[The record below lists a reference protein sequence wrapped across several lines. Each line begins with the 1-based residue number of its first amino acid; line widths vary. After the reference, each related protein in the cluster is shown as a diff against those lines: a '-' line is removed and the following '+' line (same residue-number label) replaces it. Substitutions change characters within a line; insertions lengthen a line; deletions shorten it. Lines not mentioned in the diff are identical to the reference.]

1 MSLDG
6 RRECDGPRAS
16 LWCGGVRKLAPRV
29 SDAPRSWW
37 CGTRQTTAPGRR
49 IASWC
54 AVRACILGALLLGVS
69 NASAQTSSSKQPA
82 PGQKSVAGKAAPAP
96 HPGKSSGGAPSA
108 SDSGRTPLATPE
120 NPVFV
125 DCDKGRMEGSQQRF
139 VCTGHV
145 KMVRNNT
152 TLTCDRSIGHYV
164 GKDATQVTRLE
175 CFGNV
180 QAVDG
185 ERWARGDHA
194 DYDTVKEVLV
204 LTGNPEARQ
213 GTNTMKGDKVVFYVD
228 TDLIEVERVKGVLE
242 SKGKEPGPKKPTPA
256 PPAKAP

>member
-1 MSLDG
+1 M
-6 RRECDGPRAS
+6 GPLR
-16 LWCGGVRKLAPRV
+16 
-29 SDAPRSWW
+29 
-37 CGTRQTTAPGRR
+37 
-49 IASWC
+49 
-54 AVRACILGALLLGVS
+54 RACLLGVLLG
-69 NASAQTSSSKQPA
+69 ASVAAGQTAAPKSSTAPAQKP
-82 PGQKSVAGKAAPAP
+82 VAGKSAPARPGKAPGAAP
-96 HPGKSSGGAPSA
+96 GGTE
-108 SDSGRTPLATPE
+108 SGRTPLATPE

-125 DCDKGRMEGSQQRF
+125 DCDKGRMEGSTQRF

-145 KMVRNNT
+145 KMVRNTT
-152 TLTCDRSIGHYV
+152 TLTCDRSIGHYL

-213 GTNTMKGDKVVFYVD
+213 GTNTMKGDRVVFYVD
-228 TDLIEVERVKGVLE
+228 TDLIEVEKVKGVLE
-242 SKGKEPGPKKPTPA
+242 SKGKEPGQKKPTPPA
-256 PPAKAP
+256 PAPAKAP

>member
-1 MSLDG
+1 M
-6 RRECDGPRAS
+6 GPLR
-16 LWCGGVRKLAPRV
+16 
-29 SDAPRSWW
+29 
-37 CGTRQTTAPGRR
+37 
-49 IASWC
+49 
-54 AVRACILGALLLGVS
+54 RACLLGVLLG
-69 NASAQTSSSKQPA
+69 ASVAAGQTAAPKSSTVPAQKP
-82 PGQKSVAGKAAPAP
+82 VAGKSAPARPGKAPGAAP
-96 HPGKSSGGAPSA
+96 GGTE
-108 SDSGRTPLATPE
+108 SGRTPLATPE

-125 DCDKGRMEGSQQRF
+125 DCDKGRMEGSTQRF

-145 KMVRNNT
+145 KMVRNTT
-152 TLTCDRSIGHYV
+152 TLTCDRSIGHYL

-213 GTNTMKGDKVVFYVD
+213 GTNTMKGDRVVFYVD
-228 TDLIEVERVKGVLE
+228 TDLIEVEKVKGVLE
-242 SKGKEPGPKKPTPA
+242 SKGKEPGQKKPTTPA
-256 PPAKAP
+256 PAPAKAP

>member
-1 MSLDG
+1 MSLAA
-6 RRECDGPRAS
+6 RRPCDAPQAS
-16 LWCGGVRKLAPRV
+16 PWCGGV
-29 SDAPRSWW
+29 SS
-37 CGTRQTTAPGRR
+37 GRR
-49 IASWC
+49 L
-54 AVRACILGALLLGVS
+54 RGALLLLLLLAVPRP
-69 NASAQTSSSKQPA
+69 AAQAQTSAPPRSAKPA
-82 PGQKSVAGKAAPAP
+82 PARPGKEPAAAPAP
-96 HPGKSSGGAPSA
+96 ADGS
-108 SDSGRTPLATPE
+108 RTAIATPE

-125 DCDKGRMEGSQQRF
+125 DCDKGRMEGTQQRF

-145 KMVRNNT
+145 RMVRNTT
-152 TLTCDRSIGHYV
+152 TLTCDRSIGHYL
-164 GKDATQVTRLE
+164 GKDATQITRLE

-180 QAVDG
+180 VAVDG
-185 ERWARGDHA
+185 DRWAHGDHA

-242 SKGKEPGPKKPTPA
+242 SKGKEPGQKKPAPA

>member
-1 MSLDG
+1 VSLDG
-6 RRECDGPRAS
+6 RRDWWMR
-16 LWCGGVRKLAPRV
+16 GV
-29 SDAPRSWW
+29 
-37 CGTRQTTAPGRR
+37 
-49 IASWC
+49 
-54 AVRACILGALLLGVS
+54 LGLLLLALPAG
-69 NASAQTSSSKQPA
+69 AQSTGARSSTTPT
-82 PGQKSVAGKAAPAP
+82 QKPVAGKSAPAR
-96 HPGKSSGGAPSA
+96 PGKPPAAAA
-108 SDSGRTPLATPE
+108 STDSGRTPIATPE

-145 KMVRNNT
+145 KMVRNTT
-152 TLTCDRSIGHYV
+152 TLTCDRSIGHYL

-180 QAVDG
+180 VAIDG
-185 ERWARGDHA
+185 DRWAHGDHA

-213 GTNTMKGDKVVFYVD
+213 GTNTMKGDRVVFYVD

-242 SKGKEPGPKKPTPA
+242 SKGKEPVPGQKKSAAPGPPT
-256 PPAKAP
+256 KAP

>member
-1 MSLDG
+1 MSGGVSPRGKGAGAAWLLLLSVAFPAAAGAQSAPPKTSTSKPASAAARKPPVVSPGQDPDG
-6 RRECDGPRAS
+6 RKP
-16 LWCGGVRKLAPRV
+16 
-29 SDAPRSWW
+29 
-37 CGTRQTTAPGRR
+37 
-49 IASWC
+49 I
-54 AVRACILGALLLGVS
+54 
-69 NASAQTSSSKQPA
+69 
-82 PGQKSVAGKAAPAP
+82 
-96 HPGKSSGGAPSA
+96 
-108 SDSGRTPLATPE
+108 ATPE

-125 DCDKGRMEGSQQRF
+125 DCDRGRMEGSSQRF

-145 KMVRNNT
+145 KMVRNTT

-164 GKDATQVTRLE
+164 GKDATEITRLE

-180 QAVDG
+180 VAVDG

-194 DYDTVKEVLV
+194 DYDTVKEVLI

-213 GTNTMKGDKVVFYVD
+213 GTNTMRGEKVVFYVD

-242 SKGKEPGPKKPTPA
+242 SKGKEPGQKKPAPA

>member
-1 MSLDG
+1 MGPL
-6 RRECDGPRAS
+6 RRAC
-16 LWCGGVRKLAPRV
+16 LLGVLLGAPV
-29 SDAPRSWW
+29 AV
-37 CGTRQTTAPGRR
+37 GQTTAPK
-49 IASWC
+49 
-54 AVRACILGALLLGVS
+54 
-69 NASAQTSSSKQPA
+69 SSTA
-82 PGQKSVAGKAAPAP
+82 PGQKPVAGKSAPARPGKAPGAAP
-96 HPGKSSGGAPSA
+96 GGTE
-108 SDSGRTPLATPE
+108 SGRTPLATPE

-125 DCDKGRMEGSQQRF
+125 DCDKGRMEGSTQRF

-145 KMVRNNT
+145 KMVRNTT
-152 TLTCDRSIGHYV
+152 TLTCDRSIGHYL

-213 GTNTMKGDKVVFYVD
+213 GSNTMKGDRVVFYVD
-228 TDLIEVERVKGVLE
+228 TDLIEVEKVKGVLE
-242 SKGKEPGPKKPTPA
+242 SKGKEPGQKKPTTPA
-256 PPAKAP
+256 PAPAKAP

>member
-1 MSLDG
+1 VSLDG
-6 RRECDGPRAS
+6 RRECDGPRAFP
-16 LWCGGVRKLAPRV
+16 WGGGVSV
-29 SDAPRSWW
+29 GGRSW
-37 CGTRQTTAPGRR
+37 R
-49 IASWC
+49 
-54 AVRACILGALLLGVS
+54 AVRRACLLGVLLG
-69 NASAQTSSSKQPA
+69 ASVAMGQTAST
-82 PGQKSVAGKAAPAP
+82 PGQKPVAGKSAPAR
-96 HPGKSSGGAPSA
+96 PGKPTGAVPSGAGATG
-108 SDSGRTPLATPE
+108 SGRTPLATPE

-125 DCDKGRMEGSQQRF
+125 DCDKGRMEGSSQRF
-139 VCTGHV
+139 LCTGHV
-145 KMVRNNT
+145 KMVRNAT
-152 TLTCDRSIGHYV
+152 TITCDRSIGHYL

-228 TDLIEVERVKGVLE
+228 SDLIEVERVKGVLE
-242 SKGKEPGPKKPTPA
+242 SKGKEPGQKKGAQTSSPGPG
-256 PPAKAP
+256 PAKAP

>member
-1 MSLDG
+1 MSGDG
-6 RRECDGPRAS
+6 RRVARA
-16 LWCGGVRKLAPRV
+16 GV
-29 SDAPRSWW
+29 
-37 CGTRQTTAPGRR
+37 
-49 IASWC
+49 
-54 AVRACILGALLLGVS
+54 LGALLVG
-69 NASAQTSSSKQPA
+69 AAAAAQTTPA
-82 PGQKSVAGKAAPAP
+82 PRPATPPAQKPVAGKPAPAR
-96 HPGKSSGGAPSA
+96 PGKAPGAA
-108 SDSGRTPLATPE
+108 DSGRAQLATPE

-125 DCDKGRMEGSQQRF
+125 DCDKGRMEGAAQRF

-145 KMVRNNT
+145 KMVRNTT
-152 TLTCDRSIGHYV
+152 TLTCDRSIGHYL
-164 GKDATQVTRLE
+164 GKDATQITRLE

-185 ERWARGDHA
+185 ERWASGDHA

-213 GTNTMKGDKVVFYVD
+213 GTNTMRGDRVVFYVD

-242 SKGKEPGPKKPTPA
+242 SKGKEPGTKKPTPA

>member
-1 MSLDG
+1 VSLDG
-6 RRECDGPRAS
+6 RGEVPALLSGERAS
-16 LWCGGVRKLAPRV
+16 AVGAGASRGAWRV
-29 SDAPRSWW
+29 
-37 CGTRQTTAPGRR
+37 
-49 IASWC
+49 
-54 AVRACILGALLLGVS
+54 VLRACWVGALLG
-69 NASAQTSSSKQPA
+69 ASVAVGQTAAPA
-82 PGQKSVAGKAAPAP
+82 SGQKPVAGKSAPAR
-96 HPGKSSGGAPSA
+96 PGKPTGAVPVGTG
-108 SDSGRTPLATPE
+108 SGRTPLATPE

-125 DCDKGRMEGSQQRF
+125 DCDKGRMEGSSQRF
-139 VCTGHV
+139 LCNGHV
-145 KMVRNNT
+145 KMVRNT
-152 TLTCDRSIGHYV
+152 TTITCDRSIGHYL

-180 QAVDG
+180 VAVDG

-242 SKGKEPGPKKPTPA
+242 SKGKEPGQKKGGQTSSPGPG
-256 PPAKAP
+256 PAKAP

>member
-1 MSLDG
+1 VSCRVVRPGFLP
-6 RRECDGPRAS
+6 EGPRARS
-16 LWCGGVRKLAPRV
+16 GCGAVSVGVRHGSAFMRHGCLLTV
-29 SDAPRSWW
+29 L
-37 CGTRQTTAPGRR
+37 
-49 IASWC
+49 
-54 AVRACILGALLLGVS
+54 LGASVALGQTAAP
-69 NASAQTSSSKQPA
+69 ASSTARGP
-82 PGQKSVAGKAAPAP
+82 KSVAGKPAPAR
-96 HPGKSSGGAPSA
+96 PGTSAGTAPGAT
-108 SDSGRTPLATPE
+108 DSGRTPLATPE
-120 NPVFV
+120 NPVFI
-125 DCDKGRMEGSQQRF
+125 DCDKARMEGATQRF

-145 KMVRNNT
+145 KMVRNTT
-152 TLTCDRSIGHYV
+152 TLTCDRSIGHYL

-213 GTNTMKGDKVVFYVD
+213 GTNTMKGDRVVFYVD

-242 SKGKEPGPKKPTPA
+242 SKGKEPGQKKGTPA
-256 PPAKAP
+256 APTKAP

>member
-1 MSLDG
+1 MSLD
-6 RRECDGPRAS
+6 
-16 LWCGGVRKLAPRV
+16 V
-29 SDAPRSWW
+29 
-37 CGTRQTTAPGRR
+37 RR
-49 IASWC
+49 IGSRW
-54 AVRACILGALLLGVS
+54 AVRTCILGTLFLGTSGAV
-69 NASAQTSSSKQPA
+69 AQTPSSRPA
-82 PGQKSVAGKAAPAP
+82 TPGQKRPAKP
-96 HPGKSSGGAPSA
+96 SGAAPSA
-108 SDSGRTPLATPE
+108 TDSGRTPLATPE

-125 DCDKGRMEGSQQRF
+125 DCDKGRMEGSAQRF
-139 VCTGHV
+139 VCNGHV
-145 KMVRNNT
+145 KMVRTTT

-194 DYDTVKEVLV
+194 DYDTTKEVLV

-213 GTNTMKGDKVVFYVD
+213 GTNTMRGDKVVFYVD

-242 SKGKEPGPKKPTPA
+242 SKGKEPGPKKPAPA